1 MEVARDLCSY
11 YFHRNAPASPLNTSI
26 LHNRSFPLSPIFVA
40 NNAPLT
46 QHLDAKMQ
54 CPVGCAS
61 TLKKT
66 YFHEDTRSSKGRG
79 WRVKTVWR
87 GTISSKITLACSMGR
102 LCDVNTVFSLIYT
115 GKEIA
120 RFDVRA
126 RERFVE
132 SRRGGTYFMQK
143 RLPLPEAIDLI
154 LPPFFLS

>member
-1 MEVARDLCSY
+1 
-11 YFHRNAPASPLNTSI
+11 
-26 LHNRSFPLSPIFVA
+26 
-40 NNAPLT
+40 
-46 QHLDAKMQ
+46 
-54 CPVGCAS
+54 
-61 TLKKT
+61 
-66 YFHEDTRSSKGRG
+66 
-79 WRVKTVWR
+79 
-87 GTISSKITLACSMGR
+87 MGR